1 VNEPT
6 QAVSKTISESKKVE
20 EEATKVI
27 CALEDAAMKEASSS
41 AQKNKG

>member
-6 QAVSKTISESKKVE
+6 QAVSKTIDESKKVE

-27 CALEDAAMKEASSS
+27 GAAMKEASSS